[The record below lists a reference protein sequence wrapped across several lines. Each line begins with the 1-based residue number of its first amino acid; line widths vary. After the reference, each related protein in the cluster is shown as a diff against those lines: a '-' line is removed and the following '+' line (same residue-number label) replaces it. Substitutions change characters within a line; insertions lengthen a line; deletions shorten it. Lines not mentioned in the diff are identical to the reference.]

1 MPLSTL
7 KALVIKKVASCAS
20 AAMDAL
26 LMMFAAV
33 ESLQLLAALLLSVL
47 RSNPQEHV

>member
-1 MPLSTL
+1 MRYTVLGLMPLSTL

-20 AAMDAL
+20 AAMEAA

-33 ESLQLLAALLLSVL
+33 VLVQLLAALL
-47 RSNPQEHV
+47 